1 VTAKALRSITGA
13 MDQLRALHIDL
24 LNEQSEDADVV
35 KRCQIELNGVLG
47 RIVRGATQSSEVV
60 S

>member
-1 VTAKALRSITGA
+1 

-24 LNEQSEDADVV
+24 LNEQSEDAEVV
-35 KRCQIELNGVLG
+35 KRNGVLG
-47 RIVRGATQSSEVV
+47 RIVKGRTQTSEVV